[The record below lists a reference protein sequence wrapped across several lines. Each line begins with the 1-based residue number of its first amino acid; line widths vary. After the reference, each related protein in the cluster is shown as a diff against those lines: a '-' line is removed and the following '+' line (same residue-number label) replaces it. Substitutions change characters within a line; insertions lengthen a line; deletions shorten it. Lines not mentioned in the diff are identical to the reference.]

1 MAETNFWQQIWAKEK
16 PWTKGQRNPDFDYDA
31 YFNSLPEG
39 VRQDMQQGGK
49 TQSPMGDAAML
60 GLTYAAVR
68 RPGLALEAIGAD
80 PKSFTDASLYQIDN
94 LRMAGALGQFKNRIT
109 QRGEGLKRVGW
120 ALKTIVENPRQAE
133 LAGTGIVGDI
143 GRVSDDFT
151 PSNVFQSKSY
161 TAEAGN
167 TEIIRRQQSGKKL
180 STDIDPDELIR
191 RKTLKDP
198 GFKMDRKQLKSE
210 LLELQDKG
218 MSFEDAKKQLLGDE
232 PFWIDNRTGEP
243 IALQYNT
250 KDPTKPYMPGQWSR
264 RQRGGKRTLLTEQQ
278 SLGPDE
284 IAFTKYNAK
293 TNKVELLVKKGD
305 EIHHW
310 NSIIDKSSAYV
321 GLNTQEAK
329 ELTGLVREA
338 GWMFG
343 DNKANLIKMI
353 RGDHKK
359 IHAFM
364 RENGIEG
371 VAARKMMEKLYAG
384 KSVKERFKILRG
396 FMEHVQGAVDE
407 ELVRMGYQIPP
418 SHAAA
423 QAANRE
429 VLKTIKM
436 P

>member
-1 MAETNFWQQIWAKEK
+1 MAHTIDHKEEEARGIWSHIEEKSNKVLNTGKKVIPFAQKIWEDTKEFK
-16 PWTKGQRNPDFDYDA
+16 DGRNPLNWGHNVGAVGARGVESFFTFDA
-31 YFNSLPEG
+31 
-39 VRQDMQQGGK
+39 
-49 TQSPMGDAAML
+49 
-60 GLTYAAVR
+60 
-68 RPGLALEAIGAD
+68 
-80 PKSFTDASLYQIDN
+80 
-94 LRMAGALGQFKNRIT
+94 
-109 QRGEGLKRVGW
+109 
-120 ALKTIVENPRQAE
+120 ENPRELSMELVEKAMGKRGIHYSIAKEVPGLKPILVKAEDLASQAYQSMVKRIQGPQ
-133 LAGTGIVGDI
+133 LQPA
-143 GRVSDDFT
+143 FT
-151 PSNVFQSKSY
+151 KPGGNNVFQAKSY
-161 TAEAGN
+161 TPESGN
-167 TEIIRRQQSGKKL
+167 AEIIRRQQLDKPL
-180 STDIDPDELIR
+180 SADIDPDELIR
-191 RKTLKDP
+191 RKTLKDR
-198 GFKMDRKQLKSE
+198 GFKMERKQLKSE

-321 GLNTQEAK
+321 GLNADEAK

-343 DNKANLIKMI
+343 DNKANLIKMV
-353 RGDHKK
+353 RSDHKL

-371 VAARKMMEKLYAG
+371 VKARKMMEELYAG

-407 ELVRMGYQIPP
+407 ELVRMGYQIPK

-429 VLKTIKM
+429 VLRTIEM